1 MNLSATLSARLCIAV
16 LFWGLITPS
25 VQSAP
30 APDVHEIIRKLS
42 ANGENQEL
50 SARRDAI
57 AYQRTSRVEYLNED
71 GTVKRKQTRIYRIFP
86 QDGRSVTRLVT
97 VNGRPPKEK
106 SDKKRSAARE
116 TGEKSRTLAVSDDL
130 LSRFEFTFVR
140 EEKFAGRAT
149 WVLAFV
155 PKAGAPEDEIFDKFI
170 NAMTGKLWIDQEEY
184 QLAKAEVH
192 LSKRVA
198 FFGGLAGALDKL
210 DLTLIQRR
218 IEPSVW
224 LGEAINI
231 DCSGRK
237 LLSTMKFRAFENC
250 SGFEKVSGDQAR
262 ADLPDH
268 PSTP

>member
-1 MNLSATLSARLCIAV
+1 MTLSARLCMAV
-16 LFWGLITPS
+16 LFWGLITPFS
-25 VQSAP
+25 QAAP
-30 APDVHEIIRKLS
+30 APDVQEIIRKFT
-42 ANGENQEL
+42 ANGEDPEL

-71 GTVKRKQTRIYRIFP
+71 GTVKRKQTRIYKVFP

-97 VNGRPPKEK
+97 VNGRAPKEK
-106 SDKKRSAARE
+106 SDKQRSAARE
-116 TGEKSRTLAVSDDL
+116 TGEKSRMLTVSDDL

-140 EEKFAGRAT
+140 DEKFAGRAT
-149 WVLAFV
+149 WVLAFA
-155 PKAGAPEDEIFDKFI
+155 PKADAPEEEIFDKFI
-170 NAMTGKLWIDQEEY
+170 NAMAGKLWIDQEEY

-237 LLSTMKFRAFENC
+237 LFTTMKFRAFENC
-250 SGFEKVSGDQAR
+250 SGFEKLSGDQAKV
-262 ADLPDH
+262 DLPDL
-268 PSTP
+268 PPTP